1 MRVVKSRERG
11 RATPLHCPL
20 SEIPEFIPNIYTCKL
35 VFHPTSIY
43 NCLMNPYAVKAEELS
58 RLAKTVA
65 SSEGRTLKTMEA
77 QTQSNLAIAFEL
89 RTANILTLEARLTK
103 RPSENEHLIVEVS
116 ERLGYD
122 LDVELA
128 H

>member
-20 SEIPEFIPNIYTCKL
+20 SEIPKNIPNIYTCKL

-43 NCLMNPYAVKAEELS
+43 NCLMNPHLTKAQELS
-58 RLAKTVA
+58 QKSKTLSGSENRLL
-65 SSEGRTLKTMEA
+65 STMEA